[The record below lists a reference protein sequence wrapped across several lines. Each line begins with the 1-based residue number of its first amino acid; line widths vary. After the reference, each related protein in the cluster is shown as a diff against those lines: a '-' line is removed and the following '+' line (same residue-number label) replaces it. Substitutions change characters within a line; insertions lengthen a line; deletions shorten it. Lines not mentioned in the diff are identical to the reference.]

1 MWDEKGV
8 ESGGARLRTHMHA
21 ARSSRHFG
29 AVPILR
35 RDAEGRPLAPL
46 KELTFDGIAPSLVT
60 EHVLAGVLSEQ
71 VVGLGLVHPREQVF
85 YLQCQ
90 L

>member
-8 ESGGARLRTHMHA
+8 ESGGARLRTHTHTA
-21 ARSSRHFG
+21 LSNRHFG

-35 RDAEGRPLAPL
+35 RDAEGRPLASL
-46 KELTFDGIAPSLVT
+46 KELTLDCIAPSLIT
-60 EHVLAGVLSEQ
+60 KHVLAGVLSEQ
-71 VVGLGLVHPREQVF
+71 VIGLGLVHPREQVF